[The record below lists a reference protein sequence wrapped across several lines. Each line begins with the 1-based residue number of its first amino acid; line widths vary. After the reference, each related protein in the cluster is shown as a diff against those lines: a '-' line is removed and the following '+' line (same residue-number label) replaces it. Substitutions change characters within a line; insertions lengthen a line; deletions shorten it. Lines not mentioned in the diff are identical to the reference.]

1 MKTKHLYI
9 RQFHCDNIADM
20 YDHRKDFIEKGES
33 FPTDY
38 PDKKLFVCV
47 DVSTNCVHNKFI
59 RVETFVEDCN
69 VDEYNKIVEESKK
82 AHNASTE
89 LPAPDRD
96 C

>member
-20 YDHRKDFIEKGES
+20 YEHRKDFIEKDEA
-33 FPTDY
+33 FRLKE
-38 PDKKLFVCV
+38 PDDTLLVCV
-47 DVSTNCVHNKFI
+47 DVSINCVENKFI

-69 VDEYNKIVEESKK
+69 VAEYNEIVEKSKK
-82 AHNASTE
+82 ARDASAQ
-89 LPAPDRD
+89 LPSPSGN